1 MKKILL
7 VAAAAFGMLSAQAQ
21 QALEYSN
28 FGQNWSVGLD
38 GGVTTP
44 LVGHA
49 FWGSMRGTFGLHIN
63 KQVSPLF
70 GFGIEGSAAVNTSSW
85 NPSYG
90 VGLNPGYNN
99 GRSTTALDQLYLGAY
114 GTVNLTNLFCGY
126 NCDGRFFEVEL
137 LAGAGWGHE
146 MWGFSNSPYIDLDD
160 PDNSHAYFN
169 YFATKVGLNLNFN
182 VSKSVTLALKPSFVW
197 NMTGTPHTPLDVE
210 NAAAAY
216 NVHQATFNL
225 GVGVTYNFGPGFKCV
240 DTKNQAEIDA
250 LNAQINDL
258 RAALDACTAGLAAS
272 QAEVAA
278 CAAEL
283 EACKNRPAQVVKEVN
298 NNLNSVRFVFFKKA
312 SYVITPDQQPNVEMI
327 ASYLKNHKGSKV
339 VIKGYASQ
347 DGNLDYNIKLAAN
360 RAEAVKNALIK
371 RYKISADRITA
382 EGEGIGHM
390 FTENDWNRVAIC
402 TVEEAK

>member
-7 VAAAAFGMLSAQAQ
+7 VAAAALGMLSAQAQ

-28 FGQNWSVGLD
+28 FGQNWSVGVD

-44 LVGHA
+44 MVGHA
-49 FWGSMRGTFGLHIN
+49 FWGSMRGTFGLHVN

-70 GFGIEGSAAVNTSSW
+70 GFGIEGMAAVNTSSW
-85 NPSYG
+85 NPNG
-90 VGLNPGYNN
+90 EYNT

-114 GTVNLTNLFCGY
+114 GTMNLSNLFCGY
-126 NCDGRFFEVEL
+126 NCGGRFFEVEL
-137 LAGAGWGHE
+137 LAGAGWGHQ
-146 MWGFSNSPYIDLDD
+146 MWNGDNSPYLDLND
-160 PDNSHAYFN
+160 PDHSHAYYNSFI
-169 YFATKVGLNLNFN
+169 TKVGLNFNFN
-182 VSKSVTLALKPSFVW
+182 VSKKVTIAFKPSISW
-197 NMTGTPHTPLDVE
+197 NMTGTTHEPLDVK
-210 NAAAAY
+210 NTNVAY
-216 NVHQATFNL
+216 NVHQAAFNAT
-225 GVGVTYNFGPGFKCV
+225 VGVTYNFGPGFKCV

-283 EACKNRPAQVVKEVN
+283 EACKNRPVQVVKEVN

-312 SYVITPDQQPNVEMI
+312 SYVITADQQPNVEMI

-347 DGNLDYNIKLAAN
+347 DGNLEFNQKLAAN
-360 RAEAVKNALIK
+360 RAEAVKKALIS

-390 FTENDWNRVAIC
+390 FEENDWNRVAIC
-402 TVEEAK
+402 TVEAAK

>member
-7 VAAAAFGMLSAQAQ
+7 VAAAALGMLSAQAQ

-28 FGQNWSVGLD
+28 FGQNWSVGVD

-44 LVGHA
+44 MVGHA
-49 FWGSMRGTFGLHIN
+49 FWGSMRGTFGLHVN

-85 NPSYG
+85 NPNG
-90 VGLNPGYNN
+90 TYNT
-99 GRSTTALDQLYLGAY
+99 GRSTTAIDQLYVGAY
-114 GTVNLTNLFCGY
+114 GTMNLSNLFCGY

-137 LAGAGWGHE
+137 LAGAGWGHD
-146 MWGFSNSPYIDLDD
+146 MWNDANSPYLDYND
-160 PDNSHAYFN
+160 PDHSHAYYN
-169 YFATKVGLNLNFN
+169 YFVTKVGLNLNFN
-182 VSKSVTLALKPSFVW
+182 VSKKVTIALKPSFAW
-197 NMTGTPHTPLDVE
+197 NMTGTTHTPLGVDNTNV
-210 NAAAAY
+210 AY
-216 NVHQATFNL
+216 DVHQATFNCA
-225 GVGVTYNFGPGFKCV
+225 VGVTYNFGPGFKCV

-283 EACKNRPAQVVKEVN
+283 EACKNRPVQVVKEVN

-312 SYVITPDQQPNVEMI
+312 SYVITADQQPNVEMI

-347 DGNLDYNIKLAAN
+347 DGNLEFNQKLAAN
-360 RAEAVKNALIK
+360 RAEAVKKALIS

-390 FTENDWNRVAIC
+390 FEENDWNRVAIC
-402 TVEEAK
+402 TVEAAK